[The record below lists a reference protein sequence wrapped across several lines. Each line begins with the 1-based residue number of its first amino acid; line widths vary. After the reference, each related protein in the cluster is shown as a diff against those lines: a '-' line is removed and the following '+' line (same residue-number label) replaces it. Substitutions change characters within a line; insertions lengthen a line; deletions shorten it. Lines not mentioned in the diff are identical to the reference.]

1 MQRICV
7 KNIRNYKK
15 KNMEAYG
22 LRAARFM
29 KQKDNFFH
37 VFSVLP
43 HILINF
49 MRRLSFRFF

>member
-7 KNIRNYKK
+7 KNIRNYIK